1 MSAIEE
7 LRSGIPD
14 YAKDLKLNLQSVL
27 TQSSLD
33 EAQVW
38 SVAAAT
44 AIATRNAGLREAV
57 LADAQDKLSPE
68 QLDDARAAAS
78 LMGMNNVYYR
88 FKHFMG
94 DESEYKKLPARL
106 RMNRI
111 GRPLGDKVIFE
122 MMSLAVS
129 AIAGC
134 ELCVRSH
141 EAVLEKAG
149 VTRDQVHDAIRIAAT
164 MNGLGVA
171 LDQ

>member
-1 MSAIEE
+1 MSALEE
-7 LRSGIPD
+7 LRQSIPD
-14 YAKDLKLNLQSVL
+14 YAKDLKLNIQSVL

-38 SVAAAT
+38 AVAVAT
-44 AIATRNAGLREAV
+44 AIATRHAPLRDAIV
-57 LADAQDKLSPE
+57 ADAGDKISAE

-88 FKHFMG
+88 FRHFMG

-111 GRPLGDKVIFE
+111 ARPAAEKVTFE
-122 MMSLAVS
+122 LISLAVS
-129 AIAGC
+129 AMEGC
-134 ELCVRSH
+134 ELCVKSH
-141 EAVLEKAG
+141 EAVLQKAG
-149 VTRDQVHDAIRIAAT
+149 VTNEQVHDAVRIAAV
-164 MNGLGVA
+164 MQGVAVA